1 MERIR
6 WYGPSIVLLLT
17 LLAVMITGPKVVR
30 NLAYV
35 QQDADIQLIRNDLA
49 NNSLLKEL
57 SDAYAGV
64 AKVVEPSVVH
74 IEVLTRRTPNAGLN
88 LGDLLFGPRG
98 QMPNPR
104 ELRPQPSQPDNDLDR
119 YNPPTLSGNGA
130 GWVYDKSGHIITN
143 NHVVEGGDQ
152 IMVRFYDGS
161 QHKATIVGTDPR
173 TDIAVLKVEADHLH
187 PAQRAVDNVRQG
199 EIVFAF
205 GSPFKF
211 EFSMSQGIVSAQGR
225 RLGITGGG
233 GYENF
238 IQTDA
243 EINPGNSG
251 GPLVNIYGQVVGMNT
266 AIASRSGQFQGL
278 GFAIPVMMVQRVADE
293 LIDSG
298 TVSRGYLGVYIEE
311 LSPKMA
317 RTFGY
322 AGEGVLVNASID
334 GSPAAKAGFKAG
346 DIIISINEQ
355 PVTTPD
361 ALRFLVAGYKPGD
374 TIEVKVFREKQEQT
388 LSVELAKLPDSELA
402 RAPSLSPD
410 GEPGDAQVRDAL
422 SRLGLESYQTF
433 TGDMADELGWAKQPG
448 VAVARVRPGSV
459 AANEGLRPGVVITHV
474 MDTAVTNAADLER
487 VLEGLDLSEPVRF
500 TVVEWSS
507 RERTYLSR
515 FVVVEFPEV

>member
-6 WYGPSIVLLLT
+6 WYGPSVVLLMT
-17 LLAVMITGPKVVR
+17 LLTVMIVGPKVVR
-30 NLAYV
+30 NLAYA
-35 QQDADIQLIRNDLA
+35 QQDAHIQLVRNDLA
-49 NNSLLKEL
+49 NNDLLKEL

-64 AKVVEPSVVH
+64 AEVVEPSVVH
-74 IEVLTRRTPNAGLN
+74 IEVLTRRSTGGGID

-98 QMPNPR
+98 PRVEPR
-104 ELRPQPSQPDNDLDR
+104 EPAPQDDLNR

-130 GWVYDKSGHIITN
+130 GWVFDKAGHIITN

-152 IMVRFYDGS
+152 IRVRLYDGS
-161 QHKATIVGTDPR
+161 QHKATIVGADPR
-173 TDIAVLKVEADHLH
+173 TDIAVLKIDSDHLH
-187 PAQRAVDNVRQG
+187 PAKLAPDPVRQG

-278 GFAIPVMMVQRVADE
+278 GFAIPAKMVQRVADE
-293 LIDSG
+293 LIDTG
-298 TVSRGYLGVYIEE
+298 KVSRGYLGVYIEE
-311 LSPKMA
+311 LTPKMA
-317 RTFGY
+317 RTFGFE
-322 AGEGVLVNASID
+322 GEGVLVNAAID
-334 GSPAAKAGFKAG
+334 GSPAAEAGFKAG
-346 DIIISINEQ
+346 DIITRINDQ
-355 PVTTPD
+355 PVTNPD
-361 ALRFLVAGYKPGD
+361 ELRFLVAGFKPGEK
-374 TIEVKVFREKQEQT
+374 IEVTLFRDKQHKQLTVT
-388 LSVELAKLPDSELA
+388 LAELPDSEMA
-402 RAPSLSPD
+402 RAPLPRD
-410 GEPGDAQVRDAL
+410 EGESGDAEVRDAL
-422 SRLGLESYQTF
+422 SRLGIESYQTF
-433 TGDMADELGWAKQPG
+433 TGDMAEELGWDRQPG

-459 AANEGLRPGVVITHV
+459 AANEGLRPGVVITAV
-474 MDTAVTNAADLER
+474 MGSPVANAAELEQA
-487 VLEGLDLSEPVRF
+487 LDELDLAEPVRF

-507 RERTYLSR
+507 RQRTYISR
-515 FVVVEFPEV
+515 FVVVEFPDA